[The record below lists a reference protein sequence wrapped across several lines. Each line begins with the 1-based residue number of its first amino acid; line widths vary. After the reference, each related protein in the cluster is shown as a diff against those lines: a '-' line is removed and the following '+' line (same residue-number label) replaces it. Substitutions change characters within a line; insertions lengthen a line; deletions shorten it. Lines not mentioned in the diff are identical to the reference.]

1 MAFAKGAFQ
10 GYNEAKDM
18 ERKHLYDLEL
28 QKAVNDGK
36 DTVEADPMFTV
47 FGEGNVPYNF
57 FTLPDASAGTES
69 ERAEKWMDAF
79 YTDTRLK
86 NKKYMDALK
95 ETDPEAYNQI
105 MAAHDGQAKR
115 WLMLN
120 RKQPE
125 KGGVYHYLTGDA
137 YLRNRGHWL
146 EDRFDQIALGNI
158 PLVDDNQLLISYED
172 ATGNKFAEAVDY
184 DPDKYG
190 YGTLD
195 EYRRKVAE
203 ISQKK
208 GGFYNTKLHHF
219 TQHYNHQ
226 DWNAYSRLEPIMD
239 KLLNNTFDLSR
250 AENEEVA
257 NVFADYGYGKEK
269 FMIKTAYGQDRWN
282 VQKVHR
288 FFTLA
293 AQPVHREFNGIDG
306 YYTINDRQT
315 YLKRVLGFDKGID
328 GLRSKA
334 RSVNEAIQTIRQ
346 VRSLID
352 LEEGQ
357 EGIALFGIP
366 AGLEKIKYAVFGEQ
380 GFIDQ
385 MMNVISNSGAQFGN
399 DDGTVGTRENMVNKL
414 KQRLKDNAGASGI
427 ITRREVLMEL
437 LAYQLAAAIQGGT
450 GGRTISDQDVLNIKR
465 ALGATVFT
473 SAELQRGRLDQLE
486 GMMLDLREVTSTY
499 TRSNTIEELKAADL
513 TTKFLLDGRDLKSMN
528 NSYAIEFV
536 QETSMIP
543 EDGAV
548 IEEKN
553 RMSEFTGARIDDLDG
568 IFNSL
573 ADARNSPE
581 GQKWIENNR
590 GKDFDETFKVHFLSA
605 PKVNEGN
612 NDGS

>member
-1 MAFAKGAFQ
+1 MVSPFMAFAKGAFQ

-28 QKAVNDGK
+28 QKAVNAGK

-47 FGEGNVPYNF
+47 FGEGNVAYSF
-57 FTLPDASAGTES
+57 FNLPDASAGTEK

-86 NKKYMDALK
+86 NKEYMEALK
-95 ETDPEAYNQI
+95 EADPEAYNQI

-115 WLMLN
+115 WLRLN
-120 RKQPE
+120 TKQPE
-125 KGGVYHYLTGDA
+125 KGGRYHYLTGNA
-137 YLRNRGHWL
+137 YARNKDHWL
-146 EDRFDQIALGNI
+146 SDRFDDLALGNI
-158 PLVDDNQLLISYED
+158 PLMDDNQLLLTYED
-172 ATGNKFAEAVDY
+172 KTGNKFAEAIEY

-219 TQHYNHQ
+219 TDHYDHQ

-257 NVFADYGYGKEK
+257 NVLANYGHGKEK
-269 FMIKTAYGQDRWN
+269 FMIKTAYGEDRWN

-293 AQPVHREFNGIDG
+293 AQPVHRAYVGGDQ
-306 YYTINDRQT
+306 YYTVTELDDYVKN
-315 YLKRVLGFDKGID
+315 VLGFDKGID
-328 GLRSKA
+328 GLRSKG

-366 AGLEKIKYAVFGEQ
+366 AGLEKIKYAVLGES

-385 MMNVISNSGAQFGN
+385 MMSVISNSGAQFGN

-414 KQRLKDNAGASGI
+414 KQRLKDNAGSAGI

-473 SAELQRGRLDQLE
+473 SATLQRGRLNQLE
-486 GMMLDLREVTSTY
+486 AMMLDLREVTTTY

-513 TTKFLLDGRDLKSMN
+513 TTKFLLDGRDLDSMN
-528 NSYAIEFV
+528 NSYATGII
-536 QETSMIP
+536 QDISMPP
-543 EDGAV
+543 EDGAA

-553 RMSEFTGARIDDLDG
+553 RMSEFQGARIDAVGWNDL
-568 IFNSL
+568 IL
-573 ADARNSPE
+573 
-581 GQKWIENNR
+581 
-590 GKDFDETFKVHFLSA
+590 
-605 PKVNEGN
+605 
-612 NDGS
+612 